1 MHSNS
6 AKQTKSSSSTKSKK
20 SAAAFRTISEVANEL
35 DVQQHVLRFWET
47 KFNQVKPIKRSGGR
61 RYYRSEDIEVL
72 SSIRKLLYN
81 EGYTI
86 KGAQKVLKSHLKNV
100 GTDNSKPLA
109 LNKFDKKSIDNLIP
123 AEQKSVGIDDSSK
136 ILDLLR
142 DCEKRLDEMISKSE

>member
-1 MHSNS
+1 MI
-6 AKQTKSSSSTKSKK
+6 AEKSVRAYK
-20 SAAAFRTISEVANEL
+20 TISEVSKLIN
-35 DVQQHVLRFWET
+35 VPSHVLRFWET

-109 LNKFDKKSIDNLIP
+109 INKFDKKSIDNLIP
-123 AEQKSVGIDDSSK
+123 AEQKSVEIDDSSK